1 LTYAEPVTG
10 QGASVKPFCC
20 AAASQALPGLRIDL
34 FEGVLDDAVVVQ
46 EVLLELSAQNV
57 SFPRAMN

>member
-1 LTYAEPVTG
+1 
-10 QGASVKPFCC
+10 
-20 AAASQALPGLRIDL
+20 LPGLRIDL

-46 EVLLELSAQNV
+46 EVLLELSAQNE